1 MTTRHRPLPR
11 RSVAI
16 LAGAALFSAAAGA
29 QEATEDVAA
38 ESRDFSVE
46 VIVFR
51 YSDSVS
57 AGSEVFVP
65 DDLPPLDGLPEDM
78 QIPTFGDD
86 TTSGEVASV
95 DANDELV
102 PLDADGE
109 PVELDEDG
117 NPIGMAPR
125 ADYVLLLD
133 EELTLGNTLDRL
145 ERLDAYQPLAHFGW
159 QQRVK
164 PYEEPVA
171 IPLADLVALPEGLDG
186 EFTLYLSRFLH
197 LVVNVEQLAEPAAEP
212 ESDPLFSYAD
222 EAAYE
227 RYSADGRLSDGAAGY
242 SVVRTGP
249 VVYRIEEDRIFKSG
263 DLRYFDHPRIGVLAR
278 IDRVEA
284 PEPDDEPA
292 VGQVQTTP

>member
-1 MTTRHRPLPR
+1 MTTRHRLLPS
-11 RSVAI
+11 RSAAL
-16 LAGAALFSAAAGA
+16 LASAALFSAASSA
-29 QEATEDVAA
+29 QEATDDSSG

-51 YSDSVS
+51 YADSVS

-65 DDLPPLDGLPEDM
+65 DDLPPPDEMPGDL

-86 TTSGEVASV
+86 TTSAELAPV
-95 DANDELV
+95 DASDELV
-102 PLDADGE
+102 PLDANGE
-109 PVELDEDG
+109 PVELDENG
-117 NPIGMAPR
+117 NPIEMAPR
-125 ADYVLLLD
+125 AEYLLLLD
-133 EELTLGNTLDRL
+133 EELTLGNTLERL

-164 PYEEPVA
+164 PYDEPVA

-197 LVVNVEQLAEPAAEP
+197 LVVNVEQLAEPAAEVG
-212 ESDPLFSYAD
+212 SDPLFSYAD
-222 EAAYE
+222 ESAYD
-227 RYSADGRLSDGAAGY
+227 RYDTEGRIADSYADY
-242 SVVRTGP
+242 DVVRTGP

-278 IDRVEA
+278 IDRIEA
-284 PEPDDEPA
+284 PEPDEEPA
-292 VGQVQTTP
+292 VGQAQITP